1 MATVVAIITSVVVA
15 NAAQTFATPNA
26 AFITYNL
33 APGASSAAITPA
45 TSRSVLVMGCCT
57 TANFEGIGQ
66 VSLMHNP
73 GRYFEWVGLEPGGNT
88 ITGGFGGTAGGH
100 IVYIAAANL
109 VDIQVASRDTILI
122 HSSNSSGG
130 LTLAGNVTLVW

>member
-1 MATVVAIITSVVVA
+1 MAAVVAIITSVVVA

-33 APGASSAAITPA
+33 APGASSAEITPA

-57 TANFEGIGQ
+57 TANFEGVGQ
-66 VSLMHNP
+66 VSLLHSP
-73 GRYFEWVGLEPGGNT
+73 IRYMTWVGLEPGNT
-88 ITGGFGGTAGGH
+88 ITGGFSIGGGSH
-100 IVYIAAANL
+100 IVYLDKTHL

-122 HSSNSSGG
+122 HSSNSNNSA
-130 LTLAGNVTLVW
+130 TLAGNVTLIW